1 MSFREVF
8 FITGKLTITY
18 DFFYRWY
25 RTNTRENKE
34 GKVLFT
40 VLERHIHWSETISCA
55 AWSFLLGTHVI
66 PISLRLRCLT
76 VYTPGQTDCFK
87 IMNWCWA
94 IFTHCLVI
102 TTKFVIAE
110 VKSIYICTRIYC
122 TESEILLGC
131 KVFLFQPRHV
141 HSVNWLIYTDLTE
154 IIVLKTMFTKA
165 SCACG
170 ICTISP
176 FCDDVIKWTH
186 LPRPWPFH
194 GSPVNSPHRSQWRE
208 YFRWS
213 GPEQTVEWAIG
224 APGTSL

>member
-1 MSFREVF
+1 MSFLSVCGFGVGRF
-8 FITGKLTITY
+8 
-18 DFFYRWY
+18 
-25 RTNTRENKE
+25 N
-34 GKVLFT
+34 
-40 VLERHIHWSETISCA
+40 
-55 AWSFLLGTHVI
+55 
-66 PISLRLRCLT
+66 
-76 VYTPGQTDCFK
+76 TPGQTDCFK

-102 TTKFVIAE
+102 TTKFMIAE
-110 VKSIYICTRIYC
+110 VKSIYICTRTYC

-176 FCDDVIKWTH
+176 FLWWRHQMDTFTASLTLSRVTSEFTSQRPVTRILSLIWAWTNGWVSNRGAGNVTVIMHHLSIFPICKWK
-186 LPRPWPFH
+186 
-194 GSPVNSPHRSQWRE
+194 
-208 YFRWS
+208 
-213 GPEQTVEWAIG
+213 I
-224 APGTSL
+224 